1 MNNSLIRVKALWL
14 LLLLSIISCQR
25 MYDEEEEEN
34 VPQTGFPLKVSARSS
49 GDSQIGYPA
58 YIYAFAEDGS
68 CSANQK
74 IKDNSQIEMKLS
86 PGRYTLVAI
95 ANIGEEYVIPED
107 PFLDDVIVMKAN
119 NRSLRA
125 LMMGS
130 STVTIDNKKN
140 VSVSITLYYTV
151 SLVNVTLEE
160 IPATVKSVSLRI
172 SPLYSSLSFAGEYAG
187 KDKSTEITCRK
198 ETEGTWSAEPFYIFP
213 GSASQTVFSIT
224 LEDDNQTN
232 TYGYTSKG
240 KPEANVPMNIG
251 GSYSGDVTV
260 GGSLISGEWKEPVE
274 IKFNFGGKDEG
285 DIDGENPPATNPD
298 LPGLPEVMSVWQDG
312 IVAGIEIMDANG
324 ADVLLMSLNEWDSVV
339 AKLQETI
346 KNEEVNGW
354 HLPNEEE
361 AQMLYAA
368 FKEPFLNEVNEALE
382 TSGGTSLSTKKRYV
396 YDKNG
401 SKYAFGFKSSSQFQ
415 PAGSTVKYGIRLVR
429 SVRYQTNN

>member
-58 YIYAFAEDGS
+58 YIYAFSEDGS

-160 IPATVKSVSLRI
+160 IPATVKSVSL
-172 SPLYSSLSFAGEYAG
+172 
-187 KDKSTEITCRK
+187 
-198 ETEGTWSAEPFYIFP
+198 
-213 GSASQTVFSIT
+213 
-224 LEDDNQTN
+224 
-232 TYGYTSKG
+232 
-240 KPEANVPMNIG
+240 
-251 GSYSGDVTV
+251 
-260 GGSLISGEWKEPVE
+260 
-274 IKFNFGGKDEG
+274 
-285 DIDGENPPATNPD
+285 
-298 LPGLPEVMSVWQDG
+298 
-312 IVAGIEIMDANG
+312 
-324 ADVLLMSLNEWDSVV
+324 
-339 AKLQETI
+339 
-346 KNEEVNGW
+346 
-354 HLPNEEE
+354 
-361 AQMLYAA
+361 
-368 FKEPFLNEVNEALE
+368 
-382 TSGGTSLSTKKRYV
+382 
-396 YDKNG
+396 
-401 SKYAFGFKSSSQFQ
+401 
-415 PAGSTVKYGIRLVR
+415 
-429 SVRYQTNN
+429 